1 MEVTAAAALR
11 PSTGGP
17 CTATAYL
24 RPGKRVE
31 IAPVGCVTD
40 EVQLVIDDGAHQTPQ
55 TVGAWYLVLTQRAQG
70 VPVAELT
77 FRVLVEGKQI
87 WP

>member
-17 CTATAYL
+17 CTVTAYL
-24 RPGKRVE
+24 RPDNRVE
-31 IAPVGCVTD
+31 IDPVGCVTG
-40 EVQLVIDDGAHQTPQ
+40 EAQLVIDDGAHQTPQ
-55 TVGAWYLVLTQRAQG
+55 TVGAWYLVVTQRAQG
-70 VPVAELT
+70 VAVAEPT
-77 FRVLVEGKQI
+77 FKVLVDGKQI